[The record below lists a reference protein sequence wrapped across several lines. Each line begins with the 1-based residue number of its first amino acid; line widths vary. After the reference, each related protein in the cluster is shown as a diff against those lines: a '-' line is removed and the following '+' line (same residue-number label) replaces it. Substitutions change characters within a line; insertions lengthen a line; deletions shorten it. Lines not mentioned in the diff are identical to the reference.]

1 MAKSKIQVRNM
12 RKTFGNKKVL
22 EGIDF
27 DVETGKSFVIVGG
40 SGTGKSVLIKSII
53 GLIMPDKGSEVFIEG
68 KDITFLPLS
77 KREDLISRYG
87 VLFQGGALFDSL
99 SVWQNIVFTQLHQKQ
114 MNKPEAKA
122 KAIKKLQLVGLG
134 SEVAELFPAELSGG
148 MQKRVALARAI
159 ATDPDIIFFDE
170 PTAGLDPI
178 MSGVISELISK
189 CSHELGATTITIT
202 HDMNCARRVADNIA
216 MIYDG
221 KFIWQGEGKDLDDSG
236 NTYVDQFI
244 HGRPSGPINLA

>member
-1 MAKSKIQVRNM
+1 MAKNKIQVRNM

-22 EGIDF
+22 DGIDF
-27 DVETGKSFVIVGG
+27 DVESGKSFVIVGG

-77 KREDLISRYG
+77 KREDLIRRYG

-99 SVWQNIVFTQLHQKQ
+99 SVWQNIVFTQLHQKH
-114 MNKPEAKA
+114 MNKAEAKA

-202 HDMNCARRVADNIA
+202 HDMNCARRVADKIA
-216 MIYDG
+216 MIYEG

-244 HGRPSGPINLA
+244 HGRPNGPINLA